1 MAGVNNVS
9 TYDNAPENPNNR
21 VEHATNNK
29 AASDTNDVAR
39 DSLQNVVIDDEM
51 SGRLVN
57 ECETSADR
65 TIYVTDMM
73 LAAESIH
80 SERHPDDDNCVE
92 EEYIDLKSLSAA
104 VCGGD
109 YQAQRD
115 GSELMLLTEKQHA
128 EETANNCSDTG
139 LGSEETVLNS
149 DSLCRSSDADN
160 DGGGPL
166 SDNLSESG
174 FEDGGMPY
182 RDLSDEQ
189 QPRVFTRPLPTDET
203 DNVTELVFDTW
214 TTVDE
219 VVRETAAEVGK
230 IEPNDFGEQRTLGVN
245 PAAATVDSPNQECS
259 RINTPSAIITNS
271 VVSFVLNNYNLYWHV
286 LTYII
291 KPDGALRGKTKDC
304 LKALLKS
311 VWPPFKNNKSFFK
324 Q

>member
-21 VEHATNNK
+21 VEHTTNNK
-29 AASDTNDVAR
+29 AASDSNDVTR
-39 DSLQNVVIDDEM
+39 DSLQNVVIDDEEM
-51 SGRLVN
+51 SERLVN
-57 ECETSADR
+57 DCETSADR
-65 TIYVTDMM
+65 ARYVTDMM

-80 SERHPDDDNCVE
+80 SEQHPDDDNGVE
-92 EEYIDLKSLSAA
+92 EEYTDLKSLSTA
-104 VCGGD
+104 VCGGGGG

-115 GSELMLLTEKQHA
+115 GSELMLLTEQQHA

-149 DSLCRSSDADN
+149 DPLCRSSDADN

-174 FEDGGMPY
+174 FEDGGMPD

-189 QPRVFTRPLPTDET
+189 QPRVFNRPLPTDET

-219 VVRETAAEVGK
+219 VVREAAAEVGE
-230 IEPNDFGEQRTLGVN
+230 IESNGFGEQPTSGVS
-245 PAAATVDSPNQECS
+245 PAAAAVDSPNQECF

-271 VVSFVLNNYNLYWHV
+271 VVSFVLINYNLY
-286 LTYII
+286 
-291 KPDGALRGKTKDC
+291 
-304 LKALLKS
+304 
-311 VWPPFKNNKSFFK
+311 
-324 Q
+324 

>member
-21 VEHATNNK
+21 VEHTTNNK
-29 AASDTNDVAR
+29 AASGSNDVAR
-39 DSLQNVVIDDEM
+39 DSLQNVIDDEM

-65 TIYVTDMM
+65 ARYVTDMM

-80 SERHPDDDNCVE
+80 SERHPDDDDNDVE
-92 EEYIDLKSLSAA
+92 EYTDLKSLSAA
-104 VCGGD
+104 VCGGGGG
-109 YQAQRD
+109 YQAQID
-115 GSELMLLTEKQHA
+115 SSELMLLMEKQHT

-149 DSLCRSSDADN
+149 DPLCRSSDADN

-174 FEDGGMPY
+174 FEDGGVPD

-219 VVRETAAEVGK
+219 VVREAAVEVGK
-230 IEPNDFGEQRTLGVN
+230 IEPNGFGEQPTSGVN
-245 PAAATVDSPNQECS
+245 PAAATADSPNQECF
-259 RINTPSAIITNS
+259 RVNTSSAIITNS
-271 VVSFVLNNYNLYWHV
+271 VVSLVLINYNLYCRV
-286 LTYII
+286 TTYII
-291 KPDGALRGKTKDC
+291 KPDGHSGVKRKIAQ
-304 LKALLKS
+304 KS
-311 VWPPFKNNKSFFK
+311 ATS
-324 Q
+324 

>member
-21 VEHATNNK
+21 VECTTNNK

-39 DSLQNVVIDDEM
+39 DSLQNVINDEM

-65 TIYVTDMM
+65 ARYGIDMM
-73 LAAESIH
+73 LAAESMH
-80 SERHPDDDNCVE
+80 SERHSNDDNDVK
-92 EEYIDLKSLSAA
+92 EYTDLKSLSTA
-104 VCGGD
+104 VCGDGG

-115 GSELMLLTEKQHA
+115 GSELMLLTEKQYA
-128 EETANNCSDTG
+128 EETVNNCSDTG
-139 LGSEETVLNS
+139 LGSETVLNS
-149 DSLCRSSDADN
+149 DPLCRSSDADN

-174 FEDGGMPY
+174 FEDGGMPD
-182 RDLSDEQ
+182 RDLLDEQ

-219 VVRETAAEVGK
+219 VVREAAAVVGK
-230 IEPNDFGEQRTLGVN
+230 IEPNDFGEQSTSDVD
-245 PAAATVDSPNQECS
+245 PVAATVDSPNQECF
-259 RINTPSAIITNS
+259 RINASSAIITNNI
-271 VVSFVLNNYNLYWHV
+271 VSFGLINYICINILPQIILNQMVHSGVEQKIVQKLAA
-286 LTYII
+286 
-291 KPDGALRGKTKDC
+291 P
-304 LKALLKS
+304 
-311 VWPPFKNNKSFFK
+311 
-324 Q
+324 